1 MVSGRRVSIKSAFT
15 SIHFGDCGP
24 SRSNISCARNRT
36 SSGADVGIGLAARPP
51 RESTRLGKQSNLARR
66 TEQVPCEGRPL
77 HTVLSTFIPM
87 HSCSELIQL
96 SSDCHERILH
106 QCTMRTIQ
114 SLCCT
119 CSKWNKIVVCAS
131 QYDHRLW
138 SICVTLQKPAPVL
151 AVKCIQPTQSIS
163 NVLHHLLH
171 LCPETCLHA
180 FYVHIY
186 IWHRLPPDLP
196 WALHEVQHM
205 VGIDIARDPFGI
217 LGLKGYFR
225 ALQKECTRMK
235 QHPRP
240 PNEESSMWRVMAQCI
255 HLPAVQAVCKVLQLM
270 DEQSLPEYL
279 ALRSELFSWVDV
291 ICAYLHV
298 DEDDWT
304 HPQPY
309 CIEPRWSPASRRAR
323 SVKKYLT
330 SLFYRQCTRFALP
343 NTKQ

>member
-1 MVSGRRVSIKSAFT
+1 M
-15 SIHFGDCGP
+15 
-24 SRSNISCARNRT
+24 
-36 SSGADVGIGLAARPP
+36 
-51 RESTRLGKQSNLARR
+51 
-66 TEQVPCEGRPL
+66 
-77 HTVLSTFIPM
+77 
-87 HSCSELIQL
+87 
-96 SSDCHERILH
+96 
-106 QCTMRTIQ
+106 
-114 SLCCT
+114 
-119 CSKWNKIVVCAS
+119 VCAS

-186 IWHRLPPDLP
+186 IWHCLPPDLP

-225 ALQKECTRMK
+225 ALQRECTRMK

-330 SLFYRQCTRFALP
+330 SLFYRQCIRFALP